1 MVGRF
6 VQNQEIWWIEQHPG
20 HDQARLLAAGQ
31 NAAGLFNIIAGKT
44 EASRK
49 GAQRA
54 LARLG
59 KGAIEG
65 LKNGL
70 FALQHIHGVLSEIA
84 HPDIGADA
92 DRALIGRNGPR
103 HELQKRR
110 FAGAIG
116 AQDAPAFLSTH
127 QKVEILI
134 DRLVAITLVN
144 LANIDHV
151 VARPGRALELE
162 LNRLATTRRL
172 DPFNLVDLLHAALDL
187 GGV

>member
-1 MVGRF
+1 MRDEKHRPVKIRQSCDQHLLGRH
-6 VQNQEIWWIEQHPG
+6 VEVIGRLVEHQKVWWIEQHPG

-103 HELQKRR
+103 HELQKR
-110 FAGAIG
+110 
-116 AQDAPAFLSTH
+116 
-127 QKVEILI
+127 
-134 DRLVAITLVN
+134 
-144 LANIDHV
+144 
-151 VARPGRALELE
+151 
-162 LNRLATTRRL
+162 
-172 DPFNLVDLLHAALDL
+172 
-187 GGV
+187 